1 MTFILPQTL
10 EDVFQAVEA
19 GAVPVAGGTD
29 LYVRLRKS
37 GDTPRMVGLEGLPR
51 LSGIELEENRLTIG
65 AAVTWQQILDSRK
78 VSDHAPLLAQ
88 AALQVGGPAIRHMG
102 TLGGN
107 VCTASPAGDG
117 LAALWAMDA
126 QVGICSRKGNRMLPL
141 DEFIMG
147 PGTNTLL
154 PGELLERI
162 IIPVREGLKP
172 FFYKV
177 GKRKAL
183 AISVG
188 SLAALW
194 RKEEGVIR
202 DVKLVFG
209 SMGPV
214 PMRGLEAEKLF
225 EGVLPDHKLIEK
237 AATICSETVTPID
250 DVRAS
255 AGYRRKLAAGLV
267 KMLALQMQQ

>member
-1 MTFILPQTL
+1 MTFILPRTL
-10 EDVFQAVEA
+10 ENVFDALEA

-51 LSGIELEENRLTIG
+51 LCGVEMEENGLTIG
-65 AAVTWQQILDSRK
+65 AAVTWQQILDSRE
-78 VSDHAPLLAQ
+78 VCDHAPLLAQ

-126 QVGICSRKGNRMLPL
+126 QVQICSRQGNRMLPL
-141 DEFIMG
+141 DKFVLG
-147 PGTNTLL
+147 PGKTALRS
-154 PGELLERI
+154 GELLEKI
-162 IIPVREGLKP
+162 IIPLKKGLTP

-214 PMRGLEAEKLF
+214 PVRVSEAENLF
-225 EGVLPDHKLIEK
+225 EGVLPDHILIEK

-267 KMLALQMQQ
+267 KMLALQMQ

>member
-1 MTFILPQTL
+1 MTFILSRTL
-10 EDVFQAVEA
+10 ENVFDALEA

-37 GDTPRMVGLEGLPR
+37 GDTPHMVGLEDLPR
-51 LSGIELEENRLTIG
+51 LCGIELEENRLTIG
-65 AAVTWQQILDSRK
+65 AAVTWQQILDSRE
-78 VSDHAPLLAQ
+78 VCDHAPLLAQ

-107 VCTASPAGDG
+107 ICTASPAGDG

-126 QVGICSRKGNRMLPL
+126 QVQIGSREGNRMLPL
-141 DEFIMG
+141 EKFVMG
-147 PGTNTLL
+147 PGKTTLN
-154 PGELLERI
+154 PGELLEKV
-162 IIPVREGLKP
+162 IIPLKEGLTP

-194 RKEEGVIR
+194 KKEEGVLR

-214 PMRGLEAEKLF
+214 PVRVVEAENLL
-225 EGVLPDHKLIEK
+225 EGAMPDHELIEK
-237 AATICSETVTPID
+237 AASVCSETVTPID

-255 AGYRRKLAAGLV
+255 ACYRRKLAYGLV
-267 KMLALQMQQ
+267 KMLALQMQL